1 MFKAKGK
8 KKKEKTK
15 NRFSPVKGRWR
26 WLLYFNEKD
35 VIQCRPDSCALVKM
49 FKIRKLVKNW
59 KKVNAKLHNL
69 YSVQDYKQQQFQ
81 FYNSNI
87 EKNTTNKL
95 MKIFSMIIKDSQI
108 RITKYNFYLVNW
120 QRLKC

>member
-1 MFKAKGK
+1 MFRAKGK
-8 KKKEKTK
+8 KKKKK
-15 NRFSPVKGRWR
+15 RFRPIKGRRR
-26 WLLYFNEKD
+26 WLLYFNGKD
-35 VIQCRPDSCALVKM
+35 VIQCRPNSCALIKM

-108 RITKYNFYLVNW
+108 RITKYNFYLVNG